1 MRKNFSSLLTVVWPT
16 TISYGETF
24 VSNEKLIL
32 KSQFDRIYIFQFR
45 EILISVMMPRRV
57 SFKRPVVPTV
67 NIDQFEVDLWDT
79 SMSAATEFKT
89 YHFEC
94 RLMRVQK

>member
-1 MRKNFSSLLTVVWPT
+1 
-16 TISYGETF
+16 
-24 VSNEKLIL
+24 
-32 KSQFDRIYIFQFR
+32 
-45 EILISVMMPRRV
+45 MMPRRV

>member
-1 MRKNFSSLLTVVWPT
+1 
-16 TISYGETF
+16 
-24 VSNEKLIL
+24 
-32 KSQFDRIYIFQFR
+32 
-45 EILISVMMPRRV
+45 MMPRRV
-57 SFKRPVVPTV
+57 SFNRPVVPTV

-94 RLMRVQK
+94 RLMRVKK

>member
-1 MRKNFSSLLTVVWPT
+1 
-16 TISYGETF
+16 
-24 VSNEKLIL
+24 
-32 KSQFDRIYIFQFR
+32 
-45 EILISVMMPRRV
+45 MMPRRV

-94 RLMRVQK
+94 RLMRVKKQRNSKQYLILIKIFLIKYTLI